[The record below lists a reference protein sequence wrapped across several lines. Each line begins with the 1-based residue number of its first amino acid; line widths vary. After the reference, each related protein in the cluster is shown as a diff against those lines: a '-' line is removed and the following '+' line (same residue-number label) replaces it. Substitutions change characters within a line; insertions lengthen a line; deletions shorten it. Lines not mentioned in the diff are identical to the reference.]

1 MCLSPTNVCIC
12 PVVYTGVYRRPST
25 DGEPIDE
32 PYASTELPHVRSPI
46 VRSSRCPPAVPLSS
60 LRTGTE
66 SRNAFHSPI
75 PTVYMA
81 SDEPFSEKLR
91 VPEALTFDDVLLRPK
106 ESRVEPDDADMTT
119 RVSTNVTINLPVLSA
134 AMDTVTEAELAI
146 EMARNG
152 GLGVL
157 HRNMSV
163 EETAEQVEQ
172 IKRADELI
180 IRDVVTASPDQ
191 TVREVDEM
199 MERNGVSGA
208 PVVDDDGV
216 VLGIISGTDIRPYLE
231 VGEYDAVREAMTD
244 EVVTTG
250 EDVTPRDALELMY
263 EHKIERVPIVDGDD
277 RLTGLIT
284 MAGVL
289 ARREYDSAA
298 RDDDGALLAGVAVGP
313 FETDR
318 AKAADEAGADIVF
331 IDCAH
336 AHNLDVIDSAREIK
350 AEIDADVVVG
360 NVGTREAAEEII
372 DFADGI
378 KVGIGPGSICT
389 TRIVSG
395 SGMPQITAVSE
406 VADVASRH
414 DVPVIADGGIRYSGD
429 AIKAIAAG
437 ADAIM
442 LGSYFAG
449 TDEAPGRVI
458 TMNGKRYKQYRGM
471 GSVGAMND
479 GGGDRY
485 LKDEDE
491 EEFVPEGVEAAKPYK
506 GSLASELHQLV
517 GGMQSG
523 MGYVGAETIP
533 EFKERSEFVRVSSA
547 GQTESHAHDV
557 VITDEAPNY
566 SPEN

>member
-1 MCLSPTNVCIC
+1 
-12 PVVYTGVYRRPST
+12 
-25 DGEPIDE
+25 
-32 PYASTELPHVRSPI
+32 
-46 VRSSRCPPAVPLSS
+46 
-60 LRTGTE
+60 
-66 SRNAFHSPI
+66 
-75 PTVYMA
+75 MA
-81 SDEPFSEKLR
+81 SEEPFSEKLR

-106 ESRVEPDDADMTT
+106 ESRVEPDDADMAT
-119 RVSTNVTINLPVLSA
+119 RVSTNVTLNLPVLSA
-134 AMDTVTEAELAI
+134 AMDTVTEADLAI
-146 EMARNG
+146 EMARQG

-157 HRNMSV
+157 HRNMTV
-163 EETAEQVEQ
+163 EETATQVEQ

-180 IRDVVTASPDQ
+180 IRDVVTADPDQ
-191 TVREVDEM
+191 TVREVDAM
-199 MERNGVSGA
+199 MEREGVSGA
-208 PVVDDDGV
+208 PVVDEDDV

-244 EVVTTG
+244 EVVTTS
-250 EDVTPRDALELMY
+250 EEVTPREALELMY
-263 EHKIERVPIVDGDD
+263 EHKIERVPIVDGED

-289 ARREYDSAA
+289 ARREHDNAA
-298 RDDDGALLAGVAVGP
+298 RDEEGALVAGVAVGP

-318 AKAADEAGADIVF
+318 ARAADGAGADVVF

-336 AHNLDVIDSAREIK
+336 AHNLDVIDSARDIE
-350 AEIDADVVVG
+350 ADVDADVVVG
-360 NVGTREAAEEII
+360 NVGTREAAEAVV

-395 SGMPQITAVSE
+395 SGMPQITAIAE

-414 DVPVIADGGIRYSGD
+414 GVPVIADGGIRYSGD

-437 ADAIM
+437 ADAVM

-485 LKDEDE
+485 LKEEDED

-506 GSLASELHQLV
+506 GPLASELHQLV

-523 MGYVGAETIP
+523 MGYVGAETVP
-533 EFKERSEFVRVSSA
+533 AFKERSEFVRVSSA

-566 SPEN
+566 SPDS

>member
-1 MCLSPTNVCIC
+1 MA
-12 PVVYTGVYRRPST
+12 T
-25 DGEPIDE
+25 DD
-32 PYASTELPHVRSPI
+32 
-46 VRSSRCPPAVPLSS
+46 
-60 LRTGTE
+60 
-66 SRNAFHSPI
+66 
-75 PTVYMA
+75 
-81 SDEPFSEKLR
+81 PFSSKLR
-91 VPEALTFDDVLLRPK
+91 VPEALTFDDVLLRPM
-106 ESRVEPDDADMTT
+106 ESRVEPDSADTTT
-119 RVSTNVTINLPVLSA
+119 RASRNVTLTVPVLSA

-146 EMARNG
+146 EMARRG

-163 EETAEQVEQ
+163 EEMADQVEE

-180 IRDVVTASPDQ
+180 IREVVTASPDQ
-191 TVREVDEM
+191 TVREVDAM
-199 MERNGVSGA
+199 MEREGVSGA
-208 PVVDDDGV
+208 PVVDDEGT

-231 VGEYDAVREAMTD
+231 VGERDEVREAMTD
-244 EVVTTG
+244 EVVTAPDNVSAR
-250 EDVTPRDALELMY
+250 EALELMY
-263 EHKIERVPIVDGDD
+263 EHKIERVPIVDDD
-277 RLTGLIT
+277 DHLTGLVT
-284 MAGVL
+284 MQGIL

-298 RDDDGALLAGVAVGP
+298 RADDGSLRVGVAVGP
-313 FETDR
+313 FESDR
-318 AKAADEAGADIVF
+318 AQTADDAGADVLF

-336 AHNLDVIDSAREIK
+336 AHNLNVIDAARDIK
-350 AEIDADVVVG
+350 AEVDADVVVG
-360 NVGTREAAEEII
+360 NVGTREAAEAVV

-389 TRIVSG
+389 TRVVTG
-395 SGMPQITAVSE
+395 AGMPQITAVAE
-406 VADVASRH
+406 VADVAAPEG
-414 DVPVIADGGIRYSGD
+414 VPVIADGGVRYSGD

-437 ADAIM
+437 ADAVM

-449 TDEAPGRVI
+449 TEEAPGRVI

-485 LKDEDE
+485 LKEETDE
-491 EEFVPEGVEAAKPYK
+491 EDEFVPEGVEAATPYK

-533 EFKERSEFVRVSSA
+533 EFKERAEFVRVSHA

-566 SPEN
+566 SPDR